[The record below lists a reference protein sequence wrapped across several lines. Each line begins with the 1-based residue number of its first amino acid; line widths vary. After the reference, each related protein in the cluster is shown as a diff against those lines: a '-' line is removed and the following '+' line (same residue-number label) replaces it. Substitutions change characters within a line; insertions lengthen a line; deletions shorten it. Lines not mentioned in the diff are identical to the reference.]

1 MGYVFSAFF
10 LSYLVCLVPVGIWS
24 DRVEARQ
31 AIGLCIGLW
40 ALMTAAGGM
49 ASSLTGLL
57 LTRLGVGI
65 GESAVFPAGGRVM
78 REWMPAG
85 ERGLASTI
93 FVAGSYAGPASRC
106 IMR

>member
-1 MGYVFSAFF
+1 
-10 LSYLVCLVPVGIWS
+10 
-24 DRVEARQ
+24 
-31 AIGLCIGLW
+31 
-40 ALMTAAGGM
+40 MTAAGGM